1 MQGTRRL
8 GAEGQEAHGMMDD
21 EGNGDKKVV
30 PMLLKNI
37 QFQGS
42 QPQTTAEAAKRFEE
56 AFRRGAATNGIK
68 TKRGPMSYD
77 VQMFAPCTM
86 SKHDPQG
93 RGVRWAAKA
102 GITHVMTQP
111 MWNRRSR
118 VYNSEKDK
126 WMITDEGKILVEA
139 MTSQLGKDFMVLPA
153 YYGVAEK
160 RQMEIKVHIR

>member
-1 MQGTRRL
+1 
-8 GAEGQEAHGMMDD
+8 
-21 EGNGDKKVV
+21 
-30 PMLLKNI
+30 
-37 QFQGS
+37 
-42 QPQTTAEAAKRFEE
+42 
-56 AFRRGAATNGIK
+56 
-68 TKRGPMSYD
+68 MSYD

-126 WMITDEGKILVEA
+126 WMITDEGKILVVA

-160 RQMEIKVHIR
+160 

>member
-1 MQGTRRL
+1 
-8 GAEGQEAHGMMDD
+8 
-21 EGNGDKKVV
+21 
-30 PMLLKNI
+30 
-37 QFQGS
+37 
-42 QPQTTAEAAKRFEE
+42 
-56 AFRRGAATNGIK
+56 
-68 TKRGPMSYD
+68 MSYD

-86 SKHDPQG
+86 SKHDLQG

-160 RQMEIKVHIR
+160 QQMEIKVHIR